1 MRKYT
6 MNIPIKIPVII
17 NTKKEMGVEGCGG
30 VVSGGVVSGG
40 GVFGE
45 GSEDVGG
52 GGVFIYK

>member
-1 MRKYT
+1 
-6 MNIPIKIPVII
+6 MNIPIKVPIII